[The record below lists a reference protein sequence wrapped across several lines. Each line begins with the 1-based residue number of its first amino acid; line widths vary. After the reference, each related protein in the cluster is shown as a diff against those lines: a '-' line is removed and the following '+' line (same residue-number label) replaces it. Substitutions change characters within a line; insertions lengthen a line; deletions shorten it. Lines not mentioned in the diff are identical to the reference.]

1 MIDSTSP
8 QQRAQYT
15 EYRRAMDVR
24 RDQLGL
30 PASQWR

>member
-8 QQRAQYT
+8 QQRAQFT
-15 EYRRAMDVR
+15 EYRRAMDAR